1 MTSQD
6 YDRTNQEN
14 HERDCGYGKQKRSK
28 VFQDMDLEEIQ
39 ELIDCTL
46 VALAEGT
53 LMEISAS
60 KLEPDDEEENTRK
73 SCARKQTDNRRSD
86 RKKGSNYSRL
96 LLTSFIRWRL
106 I

>member
-14 HERDCGYGKQKRSK
+14 HERDCGYGKQKRSE

-60 KLEPDDEEENTRK
+60 KSVPGNEEDIKVAPENIDIRQLGQGFQLERADFD
-73 SCARKQTDNRRSD
+73 
-86 RKKGSNYSRL
+86 
-96 LLTSFIRWRL
+96 FF
-106 I
+106 

>member
-60 KLEPDDEEENTRK
+60 KSVSGNEEDIKVAPENIDIRQLGQGFQLERADFD
-73 SCARKQTDNRRSD
+73 
-86 RKKGSNYSRL
+86 
-96 LLTSFIRWRL
+96 FF
-106 I
+106 

>member
-1 MTSQD
+1 MT
-6 YDRTNQEN
+6 EPIKKIM
-14 HERDCGYGKQKRSK
+14 RDCGYGKQKRSE

-60 KLEPDDEEENTRK
+60 KSVPGNEEDIKVAPENIDIRQLGQGFQLERADFD
-73 SCARKQTDNRRSD
+73 
-86 RKKGSNYSRL
+86 
-96 LLTSFIRWRL
+96 FF
-106 I
+106 

>member
-60 KLEPDDEEENTRK
+60 KSVPGNEEDIKVAPENIDIRQLGQGFQLERADFD
-73 SCARKQTDNRRSD
+73 
-86 RKKGSNYSRL
+86 
-96 LLTSFIRWRL
+96 FF
-106 I
+106 